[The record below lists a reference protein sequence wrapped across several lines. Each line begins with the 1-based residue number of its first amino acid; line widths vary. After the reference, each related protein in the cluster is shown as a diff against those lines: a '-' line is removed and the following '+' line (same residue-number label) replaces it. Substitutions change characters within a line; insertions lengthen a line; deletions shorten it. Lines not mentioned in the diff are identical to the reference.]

1 MARSRTFP
9 LSYARTHVPFITLL
23 VLLVS
28 VFLMGGG
35 SRDDITSLIVLRPI
49 AVICLGIGLY
59 TLTKK
64 QWREFKLPLGFMA
77 AIIGLIALHLIPLPP
92 ALWQAIPGR
101 ELAIAAGEAAGGLQ
115 PWREL
120 SLVPYR
126 GWNALYAMLVPA
138 AAMVLAVQINRED
151 HRKLIYVLIA
161 AAVAS
166 ALWGMVQAIG
176 GFNRALYLYD
186 VTNSNSPTGFFA
198 NRNHMAAMQVCVL
211 PLLVLLASR
220 AKGPSK
226 RLVQTA
232 CAAIAVLAVMISA
245 ATGSR
250 AGMALALVALAA
262 SWIIWTARPAPPEV
276 RRNRRDKRQPWV
288 PYAFGAFGVAMLAG
302 FAILLT
308 QSQSFTRISSSGNVE
323 EFRFVVWETMVE
335 FLPQYMPLGSGVG
348 SFVEVFQVHEP
359 SSMLGTSYWN
369 HAHNDWLEWAL
380 EGGVPALIL
389 MGLAIIAFI
398 RAALGLI
405 GRRSSGRLEVQL
417 WLAGAV
423 MLFVLGLWS
432 GVDYPLRVP
441 ALACVA
447 ALASVWMV
455 FPRSDHALGHSG
467 TAHTGQSAGKPAFMP
482 SEGSFETRPKK
493 TLEGSRVK

>member
-1 MARSRTFP
+1 MARSRTSP
-9 LSYARTHVPFITLL
+9 LAYARTHVSFITLL
-23 VLLVS
+23 VLLAS

-64 QWREFKLPLGFMA
+64 QWREFKLPLGFMV

-92 ALWQAIPGR
+92 AIWQAIPGR

-138 AAMVLAVQINRED
+138 AAMVLAVQIDRED

-176 GFNRALYLYD
+176 GFNRALYFYD
-186 VTNSNSPTGFFA
+186 ITNSDSPTGFFA

-262 SWIIWTARPAPPEV
+262 SWVIWSARPAPPEA
-276 RRNRRDKRQPWV
+276 RRKRRDKRQPWV
-288 PYAFGAFGVAMLAG
+288 PFAFGAFGVAMLTG

-308 QSQSFTRISSSGNVE
+308 QSQSFTRIAGTSNVE
-323 EFRFVVWETMVE
+323 EFRFIVWETMID
-335 FLPQYMPLGSGVG
+335 FLPQYMPFGSGIG
-348 SFVEVFQVHEP
+348 SFVEIFQVHEP
-359 SSMLGTSYWN
+359 SEMLGTSYWN

-380 EGGVPALIL
+380 EGGVPAVIL
-389 MGLAIIAFI
+389 MAFALFAFV
-398 RAALGLI
+398 RAALGLVA
-405 GRRSSGRLEVQL
+405 RRHAGRLEVQL
-417 WLAGAV
+417 GLAGAV
-423 MLFVLGLWS
+423 VLFVLGLWS
-432 GVDYPLRVP
+432 GVDYPLRTP

-447 ALASVWMV
+447 TLASVWMA
-455 FPRSDHALGHSG
+455 FPRINDTQGYSG
-467 TAHTGQSAGKPAFMP
+467 NAHTGQSVGKPAFMP
-482 SEGSFETRPKK
+482 SQGSFETRPKK
-493 TLEGSRVK
+493 TLEGSRVE

>member
-1 MARSRTFP
+1 MPRSRTSPFA
-9 LSYARTHVPFITLL
+9 YARTHVPFITLL

-49 AVICLGIGLY
+49 AVMCLGIGLY

-64 QWREFKLPLGFMA
+64 QWRDFKLPLGFMA
-77 AIIGLIALHLIPLPP
+77 AIICLIALHLIPLPP
-92 ALWQAIPGR
+92 AIWQAIPGR

-138 AAMVLAVQINRED
+138 AAMVLAVQIDRED
-151 HRKLIYVLIA
+151 HRKLLYILIA

-176 GFNRALYLYD
+176 GFSRALYFYD
-186 VTNSNSPTGFFA
+186 VTNSDSPTGFFA
-198 NRNHMAAMQVCVL
+198 NRNHMAAMQVCIL
-211 PLLVLLASR
+211 PLLAVIAAR
-220 AKGPSK
+220 AKGPRM
-226 RLVQTA
+226 RLIQTA
-232 CAAIAVLAVMISA
+232 CAAIGILAIMMA
-245 ATGSR
+245 ATTGSR
-250 AGMALALVALAA
+250 AGIALSLIALAGCWLA
-262 SWIIWTARPAPPEV
+262 WQARP
-276 RRNRRDKRQPWV
+276 RNPKALRRRDVRQRWV
-288 PYAFGAFGVAMLAG
+288 PYAFGAFGMAMLAG
-302 FAILLT
+302 FALLLT
-308 QSQSFTRISSSGNVE
+308 QTQSFTRVTGSGNVE
-323 EFRFVVWETMVE
+323 EFRFVVWDTMIE
-335 FLPQYMPLGSGVG
+335 FLPQYMPLGSGIG

-359 SSMLGTSYWN
+359 SEMLGTSYWN

-389 MGLAIIAFI
+389 MAFALFVFI
-398 RAALGLI
+398 RATLGLVAI
-405 GRRSSGRLEVQL
+405 RQTGRLEVQL
-417 WLAGAV
+417 GLAGAV
-423 MLFVLGLWS
+423 VLFVLGLWS
-432 GVDYPLRVP
+432 GVDYPLRTP

-447 ALASVWMV
+447 ALASVWMA
-455 FPRSDHALGHSG
+455 FPRTDQALGHSG
-467 TAHTGQSAGKPAFMP
+467 NAHTGQSVGKPAFMP
-482 SEGSFETRPKK
+482 SQGSFETRPKK